1 MGDVCLAPTRFA
13 SHFPFLSF
21 SAVITFLVPAHGFWA
36 GLDPSI
42 ALGMLRVLP
51 YGPTAGPRHHGP
63 KEQTPLCGTH
73 PGCKPSSECSFVSQL
88 AFPGEMGCRSHGMR
102 SARIPVAGSPFPAE
116 K

>member
-63 KEQTPLCGTH
+63 KEQTPCAAHIQAANL
-73 PGCKPSSECSFVSQL
+73 PVNAAL
-88 AFPGEMGCRSHGMR
+88 SHSWHFQVRWDVGPT
-102 SARIPVAGSPFPAE
+102 A
-116 K
+116 